1 MNCIQC
7 QNPNPATVQYCQRCG
22 SKLNLTADEIRDTL
36 IERESMAR
44 QDKTAANARQALM
57 FGIILFVAGLTLF
70 IAAGSPP
77 EGGVHLP
84 SASETGGY
92 GTFEYRYEPEIP
104 KAMVPFEVTRKGQP
118 NEK

>member
-36 IERESMAR
+36 IERESVAR
-44 QDKTAANARQALM
+44 ADKTVVNAKQGLV
-57 FGIILFVAGLTLF
+57 FGIVMFVASLTLF

-77 EGGVHLP
+77 VGAIHLP
-84 SASETGGY
+84 SAAESANY
-92 GTFEYRYEPEIP
+92 GEFQYRYEPDMS
-104 KAMVPFEVTRKGQP
+104 KALVPYEVNRKP
-118 NEK
+118 R